1 MPDTVVPG
9 GIVRDVHGPG
19 FVVESSDTLPKLEA
33 KDMGESVTGTNPFCL
48 DARTG
53 VPPLL

>member
-19 FVVESSDTLPKLEA
+19 FVVESSDTLPRLEA

-53 VPPLL
+53 VPPML